1 MDATHSGL
9 RIHNVGQVGGRTL
22 NDRGHAGV
30 ELALAAGL
38 LLLPVAIAVMSFGP
52 WSETRVDAEALAAE
66 AARAAVLALDL
77 GHGEAQVASG
87 LTTFGLEDSNVRV
100 GWCGADPEPLI
111 GGGSGSCSFG
121 RGSVV
126 SVSIELWTPLIATPW
141 GAIGGLWVEGEHSE
155 PIDLYRS
162 LG

>member
-1 MDATHSGL
+1 M
-9 RIHNVGQVGGRTL
+9 
-22 NDRGHAGV
+22 NDRGHAAV
-30 ELALAAGL
+30 ELALATGL
-38 LLLPVAIAVMSFGP
+38 LLLPVALVVLSFGP

-66 AARAAVLALDL
+66 AARAAVLRLDVS
-77 GHGEAQVASG
+77 HGEAQLVSG
-87 LTTFGLEDSNVRV
+87 LTTFGLEGENVRI
-100 GWCGADPEPLI
+100 GWCGVDPEPLVS
-111 GGGSGSCSFG
+111 GGSGSCSFA

-126 SVSIELWTPLIATPW
+126 SVSVELWTPLIATPW